1 MNADFVIWEKTNLSR
16 ISTNALRLSPEKFS
30 SEKVRETN
38 RTSKFCTWSVK
49 FSYLVVIDTIR
60 SQLKASER
68 QQITCEYFSWAKL
81 SPAMREIR
89 EWKSCFRTTGND
101 SQKIWTKLVAL
112 VLRFRRL
119 RSFDDREI
127 NFFTNNQ
134 VGGEITSSS
143 KLMLDDEFWTGNICV
158 GRVEN
163 TDHQSLGYPLAH
175 FHSWTTRW
183 TTSMGHPMDHLYGLL
198 HAVWDSNEQMQQ
210 A

>member
-1 MNADFVIWEKTNLSR
+1 M
-16 ISTNALRLSPEKFS
+16 
-30 SEKVRETN
+30 
-38 RTSKFCTWSVK
+38 
-49 FSYLVVIDTIR
+49 VIDTIR

-68 QQITCEYFSWAKL
+68 QQITCEHFSWAKL

-143 KLMLDDEFWTGNICV
+143 KLMLDDEFLTGNICV
-158 GRVEN
+158 RRVEN
-163 TDHQSLGYPLAH
+163 TDHKSLGYPLAH
-175 FHSWTTRW
+175 FH
-183 TTSMGHPMDHLYGLL
+183 
-198 HAVWDSNEQMQQ
+198 A
-210 A
+210 